1 MSAEKNDMSIAYQ
14 NKDIVSKLFG
24 DRMKG
29 KPLSLFGLNTDA
41 KVASIQPTNIPVVD
55 VKELRM
61 DNIFELDDGSVA
73 ILDYESVY
81 REDNFFKYGLYVMNV
96 LKRYLKEN
104 KSPDIHMMVLY
115 TADIENAQTTLH
127 KTACD
132 IHIEAAYLTGVDSEA
147 WKREIQEGINTRSIT
162 DEMLMHLI
170 LLPLT
175 YKGTEEKQTVIE
187 ECARLAR
194 KIADEEMETFA
205 LSGLLAF
212 TDKVISEKTRNNIK
226 EVLSMTKVGK
236 MLMDE
241 GRMEGRKEGRK
252 EGRLE
257 KTREA
262 SLKMLKKGFDYETVA
277 EVQEVS
283 IEQLKAWEEEACCIS

>member
-1 MSAEKNDMSIAYQ
+1 MPAEKDDMKIAYQ
-14 NKDIVSKLFG
+14 NKDIVSKIFG

-29 KPLSLFGLNTDA
+29 KSLSLFGLKTDA
-41 KVASIQPTNIPVVD
+41 KVVNIQPTNIPIME

-61 DNIFELDDGSVA
+61 DNLFELNDGSVA

-81 REDNFFKYGLYVMNV
+81 KEENFFKYGLYVMDV

-104 KSPDIHMMVLY
+104 KRPDIHMMVLY
-115 TADIENAQTTLH
+115 TADIENVQTTLH

-132 IHIEAAYLTGVDSEA
+132 IHVEAAYLIDVDSEA
-147 WKREIQEGINTRSIT
+147 WKREIQEGIKTRSIT

-175 YKGTEEKQTVIE
+175 YKGIEEKQTVIE

-212 TDKVISEKTRNNIK
+212 MDKVINEKTRKNIK

-236 MLMDE
+236 MLIDE
-241 GRMEGRKEGRK
+241 GRMEGR
-252 EGRLE
+252 LE
-257 KTREA
+257 KTKEA
-262 SLKMLKKGFDYETVA
+262 SLKMLRKGFDYETVA

-283 IEQLKAWEEEACCIS
+283 IEQLKAWEEEACCTS